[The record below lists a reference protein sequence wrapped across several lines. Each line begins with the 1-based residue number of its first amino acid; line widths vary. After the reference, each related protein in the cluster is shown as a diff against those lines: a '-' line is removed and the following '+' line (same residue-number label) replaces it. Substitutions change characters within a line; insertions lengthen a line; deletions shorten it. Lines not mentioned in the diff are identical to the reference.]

1 MYAIQDLLMW
11 DLSVAKLVLWWV
23 AWVAMCIGYHPGLLR
38 QSRFCPMLQV
48 EPLQGSVAL
57 LHKVYSKS

>member
-1 MYAIQDLLMW
+1 MW

-38 QSRFCPMLQV
+38 QSRFCPVLQV
-48 EPLQGSVAL
+48 EPLPGNVAL